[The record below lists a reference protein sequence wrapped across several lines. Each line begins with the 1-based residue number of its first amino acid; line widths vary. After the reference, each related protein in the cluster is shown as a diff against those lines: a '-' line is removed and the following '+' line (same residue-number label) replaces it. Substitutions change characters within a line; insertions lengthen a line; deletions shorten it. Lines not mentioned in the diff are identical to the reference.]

1 MSTTLVTTIPWSL
14 QIVTE
19 VPPSAIVT
27 DILVDGQSVKTGTL
41 VANVAASNANEIIGA
56 IEVITSDGSL
66 FIGTIRVDNQGGGQC
81 PFVVTNGGEL
91 PCNLAVGGASISAN
105 TYALQFQTTG

>member
-1 MSTTLVTTIPWSL
+1 MSSTIVTTVPWTL

-27 DILVDGQSVKTGTL
+27 DILVDGQSVKAGTL
-41 VANVAASNANEIIGA
+41 VANLPTSNANTVIGA

-66 FIGTIRVDNQGGGQC
+66 FTGTIRVDNQGGGQC
-81 PFVVTNGGEL
+81 PFSVTNNGEL
-91 PCNLAVGGASISAN
+91 PCNLVVGGASVSGN